1 MNILRSVNAASRQI
15 AALSMVLLA
24 IAGVSAAPKGHT
36 VALRTQALAENAVA
50 AKSLPKA
57 RQHPPVHSVK
67 ALTEHIAFLKKWGK
81 DHNTRVKTGYLEAY
95 LFRMQHL
102 AYPND
107 RVDWAAYAGGV
118 AQRDRLPAANFGPA
132 RGPVSATA
140 LAQRWDYVGPNSLQ
154 VPYRIYYGQGT
165 TSGRVNA
172 LAYDPNVSSTY
183 WLGSAGGGVWKSTNN
198 GQAWTF
204 LSQSWPA
211 LEVSAIATH
220 PTDSNT
226 VYVGTG
232 DFHGYGG
239 YGFGIM
245 KTTDGGATWTN
256 LGRAEMGNFA
266 VSDIIVDPE
275 NPQTVIAAAG
285 RGRSGLGQVWRS
297 TNGGVSWSAVITA
310 TAEWS
315 GLSLGPRDTMG
326 VRNLYAVGHQ
336 QGGLVYRSQDRGAT
350 WTALTTPLTNVAGT
364 PQIGLDIA
372 ASQITP
378 GTAYLLSGTDRLI
391 HRTTDAGATWTSISA
406 GFPNDLD
413 PGDNYNWSQST
424 YDYHIATSV
433 NGTSD
438 VVYVGL
444 IDLVAS
450 PDGGT
455 TWTSVGATYTAQ
467 ALSHNDQ
474 HCVAINPRNP
484 NEVLVGND
492 GGVYRMSYTPST
504 GTATFNT
511 TLNARLGITQFYKAD
526 YHPSDPTRMIG
537 GTQDN
542 ATPVALGDL
551 SSWRNVCGGDGC
563 GCAINPAN
571 PNIQYASAQFQSICR
586 TADQWTT
593 TTDITP
599 DWGND
604 RLPFIGRLILDPSR
618 PNLMYAGTN
627 YLWRWNDSTQNWT
640 PRLGGAELASG
651 QGTILSIAV
660 APSDGNVIYT
670 GSSTGDLYMTTNGGT
685 TWTSITTGTPNLP
698 NRSILAIS
706 IHPTNP
712 RNILV
717 GLSGSGPHL
726 WRCLDTSV
734 AARAWTNISSF
745 GASGLPDVPVNA
757 VVIDPVTPNSRY
769 YVATDVGVF
778 RSTNAGTSWENA
790 TAPLNLP
797 NVMVNDLKIAG
808 TGYLMAATFGRGI
821 WRIDPQASVTRLTV
835 TSPNGGEAF
844 VVNQPT
850 TIRWT
855 TLGFAAGH
863 TVKLELSRDGGTSFP
878 EVIAAAA
885 PDTGTFDW
893 TPQLPVSATCQIRIT
908 STLDSSVSDTSDA
921 NFSIVQGSLTVNSP
935 NGGELV
941 RFGQTHRIRW
951 TSTDFALTSPLV
963 RIELSRDGGANFSE
977 LLFSGVS
984 NSAGQ
989 IDWVVTGPATTSA
1002 RIRVTAATQSVFTDD
1017 SDANFEIREPSVINL
1032 QRPNGGEAFVTNT
1045 PVTILWTS
1053 AGFAGDVRIEAS
1065 RNGGGA
1071 WEVLFPSTPNDGAE
1085 VWTVAGAST
1094 RFGRIRIVSLAE
1106 PTVTD
1111 RSDGVFSVEAPTLI
1125 TTGPANGS
1133 NVLLGQEGEVTWTTT
1148 GLSASSNVKIEL
1160 SRDGGA
1166 TWAEELSGAAPNSGS
1181 YIFTATGEPTTNARV
1196 RVTSVDYPEIRSV
1209 SGQFSLAVPS
1219 IFLVAPVGGE
1229 RWAIGDQRII
1239 EWSGTAVGTGSVEI
1253 QLSRNGGKRW
1263 ETIVEDTPS
1272 DGAQAWGV
1280 RGALS
1285 SKTRIRV
1292 IWYSPTG
1299 GTLVA
1304 ESRKNFQ
1311 IVRPAKKKKKR

>member
-15 AALSMVLLA
+15 AALSLVLLA

-36 VALRTQALAENAVA
+36 VALRGKALAEQAAV
-50 AKSLPKA
+50 AKSLPKE
-57 RQHPPVHSVK
+57 RQRPPFHSVK
-67 ALTEHIAFLKKWGK
+67 ALGEHIAFLKKWGK
-81 DHNTRVKTGYLEAY
+81 EHNTRLKTGYLEAY

-102 AYPND
+102 AFPND
-107 RVDWAAYAGGV
+107 RVDWAAYASGV

-132 RGPVSATA
+132 RGPISAQA
-140 LAQRWDYVGPNSLQ
+140 LAQRWEYVGPNSLQ
-154 VPYRIYYGQGT
+154 VPYRVYYGQGT

-183 WLGSAGGGVWKSTNN
+183 WLGAAGGGVWRSTNN

-204 LSQSWPA
+204 LSQSWPG
-211 LEVSAIATH
+211 LEVSCIATH

-232 DFHGYGG
+232 DFRGFGG

-256 LGRAEMGNFA
+256 FGRQEMGNFA

-275 NPQTVIAAAG
+275 NPQTVIAATG

-297 TNGGVSWSAVITA
+297 TNGGVSWAAVITA

-315 GLSLGPRDTMG
+315 GLSLGPRDAMG
-326 VRNLYAVGHQ
+326 VRNLYAVGHSV
-336 QGGLVYRSQDRGAT
+336 GGNVYRSVDRGAT
-350 WTALTTPLTNVAGT
+350 WTALTTPLTSAANA
-364 PQIGLDIA
+364 PQVGLDIA
-372 ASQITP
+372 ASQITS
-378 GTAYLLSGTDRLI
+378 GTAYLLTGTDRLVY
-391 HRTTDAGATWTSISA
+391 RTTDAGATWTSVSA
-406 GFPNDLD
+406 GFPNDD
-413 PGDNYNWSQST
+413 AQGDNYNWSQSF
-424 YDYHIATSV
+424 YDFHIATSV
-433 NGTSD
+433 NGASD

-450 PDGGT
+450 PDGGA
-455 TWTSVGATYTAQ
+455 TWASVGATYTQ
-467 ALSHNDQ
+467 NALTHNDQ

-492 GGVYRMSYTPST
+492 GGVYRMTYTPST
-504 GTATFNT
+504 GSATFNT

-526 YHPSDPTRMIG
+526 YHPTDPTRMIG

-551 SSWRNVCGGDGC
+551 SAWRNVCGGDGC

-571 PNIQYASAQFQSICR
+571 PNIQYASAQFQFICR
-586 TADQWTT
+586 TSDQWTT
-593 TTDITP
+593 NTDITP
-599 DWGND
+599 DWGAD
-604 RLPFIGRLILDPSR
+604 RVPFIGRLTLDPSR

-627 YLWRWNDSTQNWT
+627 FLWRWNDSTQNWT
-640 PRLGGAELASG
+640 PRLGGTELASG
-651 QGTILSIAV
+651 QGTILAIAV

-670 GSSTGDLYMTTNGGT
+670 GSSTGDLFMTTNGGT
-685 TWTSITTGTPNLP
+685 TWTQINSGTPGLP
-698 NRSILAIS
+698 TRSILAIS

-712 RNILV
+712 RSILV
-717 GLSGSGPHL
+717 GLSGSGAHL
-726 WRCLDTSV
+726 WRCADTGV
-734 AARAWTNISSF
+734 AARAWTNIS
-745 GASGLPDVPVNA
+745 GGPAGLPDVPVNA
-757 VVIDPVTPNSRY
+757 IVTDPASPNARY

-778 RSTNAGTSWENA
+778 RTTNAGTSWENA

-797 NVMVNDLKIAG
+797 NVMVNDLKLAG

-835 TSPNGGEAF
+835 TSPNGGEAL

-855 TLGFAAGH
+855 TLGFAADH
-863 TVKLELSRDGGTSFP
+863 TVRLELSRDGGVSFP
-878 EVIAAAA
+878 EVLTPST
-885 PDTGTFDW
+885 PDTGTFAW
-893 TPQLPVSATCQIRIT
+893 TPQIPVSATCRIRVT
-908 STLDSSVSDTSDA
+908 STLDTTVSDVSDA
-921 NFSIVQGSLTVNSP
+921 NFSIVQGRLVVVSP
-935 NGGELV
+935 NGGELL

-963 RIELSRDGGANFSE
+963 RIELSRDGGANYTE
-977 LLFSGVS
+977 TLFDGVS

-1002 RIRVTAATQSVFTDD
+1002 RVRVTAVTQSVFTDD

-1032 QRPNGGEAFVTNT
+1032 VRPNGGEEFVTNT
-1045 PVTILWTS
+1045 PVTIVWTS

-1065 RNGGGA
+1065 RNGGGE
-1071 WEVLFPSTPNDGAE
+1071 WEVLFPSTPNDGNE
-1085 VWTVAGAST
+1085 VWTITGSPT

-1106 PTVTD
+1106 PNVTD
-1111 RSDGVFSVEAPTLI
+1111 RSDGVFTVETPTLV

-1133 NVLLGQEGEVTWTTT
+1133 SVLVGLEGEVTWTTT
-1148 GLSASSNVKIEL
+1148 GLSAGSNVVIEL

-1166 TWAEELSGAAPNSGS
+1166 TWDELSGAAPNSGS
-1181 YIFTATGEPTTNARV
+1181 FFFTASGAPTSNARV
-1196 RVTSVDYPEIRSV
+1196 RVTSADYPELTSV
-1209 SGQFSLAVPS
+1209 SGQFSIATPS
-1219 IFLVAPVGGE
+1219 LFLGAPAGGD

-1239 EWSGTAVGTGSVEI
+1239 TWSGSAVGVGSVEI
-1253 QLSRNGGKRW
+1253 QLTRNGGRSW
-1263 ETIVEDTPS
+1263 ETIIEDTPS

-1280 RGALS
+1280 RGGVTGKA
-1285 SKTRIRV
+1285 RIRV

-1299 GTLVA
+1299 GTLTA
-1304 ESRKNFQ
+1304 ESRKNFN
-1311 IVRPAKKKKKR
+1311 IVRPAKKKKNR